1 MKKFYYDLHIHS
13 CLSPCADNDNT
24 PGNIAGMASL
34 CGIDILAL
42 TDHNSCKNCPAFFEA
57 ARNFEIVP
65 IAGMELTTA
74 EDIHLLCLFEELEAA
89 LEFSDSVDK
98 NRVRIKN
105 RAEIFGEQLICD
117 RSDNIIGFEEDLLPN
132 ATLLDLT
139 AADRLVKNYGGIC
152 YPAHIDRQANGIIS
166 VLGAMPE
173 SPVFDFA
180 EYNLSKNIED
190 YTVKYGLSDKK
201 TIVSSDAHYLT
212 DFRDKE
218 SYFNLSCDDGN
229 ETEIRHELF
238 KYLRGEK

>member
-1 MKKFYYDLHIHS
+1 M
-13 CLSPCADNDNT
+13 
-24 PGNIAGMASL
+24 
-34 CGIDILAL
+34 
-42 TDHNSCKNCPAFFEA
+42 
-57 ARNFEIVP
+57 
-65 IAGMELTTA
+65 
-74 EDIHLLCLFEELEAA
+74 
-89 LEFSDSVDK
+89 
-98 NRVRIKN
+98 
-105 RAEIFGEQLICD
+105 
-117 RSDNIIGFEEDLLPN
+117 PN

>member
-24 PGNIAGMASL
+24 PNNIAGMASL

-57 ARNFEIVP
+57 ARNFGIVP

-132 ATLLDLT
+132 ATLLALT

-218 SYFNLSCDDGN
+218 SYFNLSCDDRN

>member
-57 ARNFEIVP
+57 ARNFGIVP

-218 SYFNLSCDDGN
+218 SYFNLRCDDGN